1 MVLMQESRLS
11 DCTHQSLQVPAIA
24 AGRETRRRHPSTESP
39 PTAITSASEREEH
52 GQRALSVQRSKYI
65 KYLNGLEPVLEGI
78 PSRHLFRFEIVLSQT
93 SLGMSLNI
101 STVSDGNSKMN

>member
-1 MVLMQESRLS
+1 MVLVQESRLS

-65 KYLNGLEPVLEGI
+65 KYLNGLRTCAWRYSVP
-78 PSRHLFRFEIVLSQT
+78 FEAVLSQAF
-93 SLGMSLNI
+93 LGMNSIL
-101 STVSDGNSKMN
+101 STVSDGNSEMS